1 MITLEAKYRDGS
13 RCDIDVCPVVDIRD
27 PEKHWLTRRHRLLA
41 RVALLPEVNPWILG
55 PMISAHRC
63 YTLAGEDAPGLA
75 VQTSEEGDRL
85 LDMSNLREDEKYRR
99 REARIREWLSGKQIE
114 SRKQAD
120 ACERIATRKL
130 GSHVLRYL
138 AENYPEMSDFIL
150 GLSISEALRTTE
162 HYIAAAA
169 KARKVYGLP
178 SDSDP
183 IQGIKSIVREE
194 TVPVIDAMTST
205 ILKMR
210 YSGGQRRFDEREW
223 YKMWRT
229 KLESNRSSL
238 DLPQTAYPELPEL
251 L

>member
-27 PEKHWLTRRHRLLA
+27 PEKHWLTRRHRVLA

-130 GSHVLRYL
+130 GPYVVRYL

-178 SDSDP
+178 SDSGP

-194 TVPVIDAMTST
+194 TGAVEEAMANT
-205 ILKMR
+205 IIEMK
-210 YSGGQRRFDEREW
+210 YSDRQLLSDENEW

-238 DLPQTAYPELPEL
+238 DLPQAAYPELLEL
-251 L
+251 

>member
-27 PEKHWLTRRHRLLA
+27 PEKHWLTRRHRVLA

-85 LDMSNLREDEKYRR
+85 LDMLSLREDEKYRR

-194 TVPVIDAMTST
+194 TGAVEEAMANT
-205 ILKMR
+205 IIEMK
-210 YSGGQRRFDEREW
+210 YSDRQLLSDENEW

-238 DLPQTAYPELPEL
+238 DLPQAAYPELLEL
-251 L
+251 

>member
-1 MITLEAKYRDGS
+1 MITLEAKCGDGS
-13 RCDIDVCPVVDIRD
+13 LYDIDVCPIVNIRD
-27 PEKHWLTRRHRLLA
+27 PEKHWLTRRHRVLA

-55 PMISAHRC
+55 PMVSVHRC

-85 LDMSNLREDEKYRR
+85 LDMSSLREDEKYRR
-99 REARIREWLSGKQIE
+99 REARVREWLSRKRIE

-130 GSHVLRYL
+130 GPYVVRYL

-150 GLSISEALRTTE
+150 GLSISEALRATE

-194 TVPVIDAMTST
+194 TEAVEGAMANT
-205 ILKMR
+205 IIEMK
-210 YSGGQRRFDEREW
+210 YSDKQLRSDENEW

-238 DLPQTAYPELPEL
+238 DLSQTAYPELPEL
-251 L
+251 

>member
-1 MITLEAKYRDGS
+1 MITLETKCRDGS
-13 RCDIDVCPVVDIRD
+13 RCDIDVRPIVNIRD
-27 PEKHWLTRRHRLLA
+27 PEKHWLTRRHRVLA

-55 PMISAHRC
+55 PMVSTYRC

-85 LDMSNLREDEKYRR
+85 LDMSSLREDEKYRR

-130 GSHVLRYL
+130 GPYVVRHLV
-138 AENYPEMSDFIL
+138 ENYPEISDLIL
-150 GLSISEALRTTE
+150 GLSISEALKITE
-162 HYIAAAA
+162 HDIAAAA
-169 KARKVYGLP
+169 NVRKVYGFP
-178 SDSDP
+178 GDSDT
-183 IQGIKSIVREE
+183 IQEIKSIVRKK

-205 ILKMR
+205 IIEMR
-210 YSGGQRRFDEREW
+210 YSGGQLRSDENEW

-251 L
+251 

>member
-13 RCDIDVCPVVDIRD
+13 LYDIDVCPIVDIRD
-27 PEKHWLTRRHRLLA
+27 QERKHWLTRRRRVLA
-41 RVALLPEVNPWILG
+41 RVALLPEVNPWVLG
-55 PMISAHRC
+55 RMVSAYRC

-75 VQTSEEGDRL
+75 VQTSKEGDRI

-99 REARIREWLSGKQIE
+99 REARVREWLSGKQIE
-114 SRKQAD
+114 SREQAD

-130 GSHVLRYL
+130 GPYVVRYL

-162 HYIAAAA
+162 HDIAAAA

-178 SDSDP
+178 GDSDT
-183 IQGIKSIVREE
+183 IQGIKRIVRKK

-205 ILKMR
+205 ILKMK
-210 YSGGQRRFDEREW
+210 YSDGQLRSDENEW

-238 DLPQTAYPELPEL
+238 DLPQAAYPELPEL
-251 L
+251 

>member
-13 RCDIDVCPVVDIRD
+13 QCDIDVCPIVDIRD
-27 PEKHWLTRRHRLLA
+27 PEKHWLTRRHRILA
-41 RVALLPEVNPWILG
+41 RVALSPEVNPWIFG
-55 PMISAHRC
+55 SMVNTYRC
-63 YTLAGEDAPGLA
+63 YTLAGEDVPGLA
-75 VQTSEEGDRL
+75 VQTSEEGDHL

-130 GSHVLRYL
+130 GPYVVRYL

-150 GLSISEALRTTE
+150 GLSISEALRTTK
-162 HYIAAAA
+162 HDIAAAV

-178 SDSDP
+178 SDSDTMR
-183 IQGIKSIVREE
+183 GIKSIVRKKTGAVEE
-194 TVPVIDAMTST
+194 AMANT
-205 ILKMR
+205 IIEMK
-210 YSGGQRRFDEREW
+210 YSDRQLQSDENEW

-251 L
+251 